1 MDAPETRQS
10 SIVVAIRV
18 RPFTSTEKTRLV
30 NDAAGTEACFPG
42 LGDSSLILPMSANS
56 DSDIDID
63 VDEGSTRSRRNSS
76 LRRKVIRPEGI
87 RKIVDCVDD
96 RMLIFDPADRNPLNK
111 VSDQILNSMRSRA
124 TKPTASSS
132 INSNSNAM
140 NKFAS
145 QRRRHGGE
153 IKFVFDKLF
162 DENSSQTR
170 VYKETTSPLLDS
182 VLDGYNSTVFA
193 YGATGCGKTYTV
205 SGTPSQPGI
214 IFLAMEE
221 LFNKIDDLKDEKNFE
236 ISVSYLEIYNERIR
250 DLLNPETPSKRLI
263 IREDTQNHIKVA
275 NLSYHNPTTV
285 EDVMNLVVQG
295 NINRTTSPTEA
306 NEVSSR
312 SHAVLQIHIMQTNKL
327 VDLTSQHTFA
337 TLSVIDLAGSERA
350 AATRNRGL
358 RLHEG
363 ANINRSLLAL
373 GNCINALCLNDGSRT
388 CHIPYRDSKLTRLLK
403 FSLGGNCKTVMIV
416 CISPSS
422 SHYDETL
429 NTLKYANR
437 AKEIKTKIIRN
448 QQSLSR
454 HVGSYLKM
462 ITEQK
467 RQIEELREREE
478 KMISLKLTKYKL
490 NKEKIQL
497 AINECINRV
506 QQSYSTVETYQ
517 VAKILKSLILCKR
530 RFLQMVKLEVDN
542 LVLLFQQDER
552 VAAEMQPVISN
563 CQMISEQLFNK
574 IHELEIKFDETNA
587 LDSVIQQVHSID
599 LNKLREMEDWD
610 ETYDLVYLE
619 SCLNQISEL
628 QRNEI
633 LINSSIMTEKL
644 ISDAGLNCRFKF
656 LSKWL
661 MDRTPDI
668 EFIIQDLVHI
678 DEEFELFAKS
688 FIADPSNTFTNTNVN
703 IINTTAAELAVPME
717 TLQQQKFPNKK
728 VKWTSPSSSPSP
740 VPEQQSEQNQELD
753 QDHDQDHD
761 QNATAGEVDVSMQD
775 TTFTEQNP
783 SAQLP
788 PTTAVPRRKMRS
800 SLLTHQSLL
809 ATVKK

>member
-1 MDAPETRQS
+1 MNVPETRQS

-18 RPFTSTEKTRLV
+18 RPFTSMEKTRLV
-30 NDAAGTEACFPG
+30 NEASGAEANFPG
-42 LGDSSLILPMSANS
+42 LGDSSLILPMSNNS

-63 VDEGSTRSRRNSS
+63 AEEGSTRSKRNSL
-76 LRRKVIRPEGI
+76 LRRRVIRPEGI

-111 VSDQILNSMRSRA
+111 VSDQVLNSMRARA
-124 TKPTASSS
+124 TKATASS
-132 INSNSNAM
+132 INNSNAT
-140 NKFAS
+140 NKFSS

-162 DENSSQTR
+162 DETSSQAR

-182 VLDGYNSTVFA
+182 VLDGFNSTVFA

-221 LFNKIDDLKDEKNFE
+221 LFNKITDLKDEKDFE
-236 ISVSYLEIYNERIR
+236 ISLSYLEIYNERIR
-250 DLLNPETPSKRLI
+250 DLLKPETPSKRLV

-275 NLSYHNPTTV
+275 NLSYHHPNTV
-285 EDVMNLVVQG
+285 EDVMDLVVQG

-337 TLSVIDLAGSERA
+337 TLSIIDLAGSERA
-350 AATRNRGL
+350 AATRNRGI

-373 GNCINALCLNDGSRT
+373 GNCINALCLNDGSRS

-497 AINECINRV
+497 AINECVNRV
-506 QQSYSTVETYQ
+506 QQTYAGVETYQ
-517 VAKILKSLILCKR
+517 VAKTLKSLILCKR

-542 LVLLFQQDER
+542 LILLFER
-552 VAAEMQPVISN
+552 EESIAAEMQPVISN
-563 CQMISEQLFNK
+563 CRMISGQLYNK
-574 IHELEIKFDETNA
+574 IHELEMKFDETDT
-587 LDSVIQQVHSID
+587 LSSVIHQVHSID

-633 LINSSIMTEKL
+633 LVNSSIMTEKL
-644 ISDAGLNCRFKF
+644 MSDPGLNSRFKF

-661 MDRTPDI
+661 MNRTPNI
-668 EFIIQDLVHI
+668 ESIIQDLVHI
-678 DEEFELFAKS
+678 DEEFESFART
-688 FIADPSNTFTNTNVN
+688 FIANPDSNFTNTNIN
-703 IINTTAAELAVPME
+703 IINTTAADLAVPAE
-717 TLQQQKFPNKK
+717 TLQRQNFSKKK
-728 VKWTSPSSSPSP
+728 VKWTSPDLSPSP
-740 VPEQQSEQNQELD
+740 MIEPQPELEPELHQD
-753 QDHDQDHD
+753 QD
-761 QNATAGEVDVSMQD
+761 AIASEVDVSMQD
-775 TTFTEQNP
+775 TTFSEQGPSTP
-783 SAQLP
+783 SA

-809 ATVKK
+809 ATARK

>member
-1 MDAPETRQS
+1 MNVPETRQS

-18 RPFTSTEKTRLV
+18 RPFTSMEKTRLV
-30 NDAAGTEACFPG
+30 NEASGAEANFPG
-42 LGDSSLILPMSANS
+42 LGDSSLILPMSNNS

-63 VDEGSTRSRRNSS
+63 AEEGSTRSKRNSL

-111 VSDQILNSMRSRA
+111 VSDQVLNSMRARA
-124 TKPTASSS
+124 TKATASS
-132 INSNSNAM
+132 INNSNAT
-140 NKFAS
+140 NKFSS

-162 DENSSQTR
+162 DETSSQAR

-182 VLDGYNSTVFA
+182 VLDGFNSTVFA

-221 LFNKIDDLKDEKNFE
+221 LFNKITDLKDEKDFE
-236 ISVSYLEIYNERIR
+236 ISLSYLEIYNERIR
-250 DLLNPETPSKRLI
+250 DLLKPETPSKRLV

-275 NLSYHNPTTV
+275 NLSYHHPNTV
-285 EDVMNLVVQG
+285 EDVMDLVVQG

-337 TLSVIDLAGSERA
+337 TLSIIDLAGSERA
-350 AATRNRGL
+350 AATRNRGI

-373 GNCINALCLNDGSRT
+373 GNCINALCLNDGSRS

-490 NKEKIQL
+490 NKEKI
-497 AINECINRV
+497 
-506 QQSYSTVETYQ
+506 S
-517 VAKILKSLILCKR
+517 
-530 RFLQMVKLEVDN
+530 
-542 LVLLFQQDER
+542 
-552 VAAEMQPVISN
+552 
-563 CQMISEQLFNK
+563 
-574 IHELEIKFDETNA
+574 
-587 LDSVIQQVHSID
+587 
-599 LNKLREMEDWD
+599 
-610 ETYDLVYLE
+610 
-619 SCLNQISEL
+619 
-628 QRNEI
+628 
-633 LINSSIMTEKL
+633 
-644 ISDAGLNCRFKF
+644 
-656 LSKWL
+656 
-661 MDRTPDI
+661 
-668 EFIIQDLVHI
+668 
-678 DEEFELFAKS
+678 
-688 FIADPSNTFTNTNVN
+688 
-703 IINTTAAELAVPME
+703 
-717 TLQQQKFPNKK
+717 
-728 VKWTSPSSSPSP
+728 
-740 VPEQQSEQNQELD
+740 
-753 QDHDQDHD
+753 
-761 QNATAGEVDVSMQD
+761 
-775 TTFTEQNP
+775 
-783 SAQLP
+783 
-788 PTTAVPRRKMRS
+788 
-800 SLLTHQSLL
+800 
-809 ATVKK
+809 

>member
-1 MDAPETRQS
+1 MNVTETRQS

-18 RPFTSTEKTRLV
+18 RPFTSVEKTRLI
-30 NDAAGTEACFPG
+30 NEASGTETNFPG

-63 VDEGSTRSRRNSS
+63 VDEASTRSKRRSF

-124 TKPTASSS
+124 TKATAASS
-132 INSNSNAM
+132 NNNNAT

-162 DENSSQTR
+162 DESSSQAR
-170 VYKETTSPLLDS
+170 IYKETTSPLLDS
-182 VLDGYNSTVFA
+182 VLDGFNSTVFA

-205 SGTPSQPGI
+205 SGTPSEPGI

-221 LFNKIDDLKDEKNFE
+221 LFNKITDLKDEKDFE
-236 ISVSYLEIYNERIR
+236 ISLSYLEIYNERIR
-250 DLLNPETPSKRLI
+250 DLLKPETPSKRLV

-275 NLSYHNPTTV
+275 NLSYHHPTTV
-285 EDVMNLVVQG
+285 EDVMDLVVQG
-295 NINRTTSPTEA
+295 SINRTTSPTEA

-312 SHAVLQIHIMQTNKL
+312 SHAVLQIHIMQTNKF

-337 TLSVIDLAGSERA
+337 TLSIIDLAGSERA

-373 GNCINALCLNDGSRT
+373 GNCINALCLNDGSRS

-542 LVLLFQQDER
+542 SIQLFQRDEKI
-552 VAAEMQPVISN
+552 AADMQPVIDS

-574 IHELEIKFDETNA
+574 IHELEVKFDETDA
-587 LDSVIQQVHSID
+587 LNSVIQQVHSID

-619 SCLNQISEL
+619 SYLNQISEL

-644 ISDAGLNCRFKF
+644 ISDARLNSRFKF

-678 DEEFELFAKS
+678 DEEFELFAKY
-688 FIADPSNTFTNTNVN
+688 FIVNPSNNFTSTNIN
-703 IINTTAAELAVPME
+703 IINTTAAELNVSAE
-717 TLQQQKFPNKK
+717 TIQQQRFPNKK
-728 VKWTSPSSSPSP
+728 VKWTSPSPSP
-740 VPEQQSEQNQELD
+740 IPDSQPEPEPEFEQD
-753 QDHDQDHD
+753 QDQD
-761 QNATAGEVDVSMQD
+761 ATAGEVDVSMQD
-775 TTFTEQNP
+775 TTFNEKGPPTP
-783 SAQLP
+783 SD

-809 ATVKK
+809 ATIKK

>member
-1 MDAPETRQS
+1 MNVPETRQS

-18 RPFTSTEKTRLV
+18 RPFTSMEKTRLV
-30 NDAAGTEACFPG
+30 NEASGAEANFPG
-42 LGDSSLILPMSANS
+42 LGDSSLILPMSTNS

-63 VDEGSTRSRRNSS
+63 VEEGSTRSKRNSS
-76 LRRKVIRPEGI
+76 LRRRVIRPEGI

-96 RMLIFDPADRNPLNK
+96 RMLIFDPAERNPLNK
-111 VSDQILNSMRSRA
+111 VSDQILNTMRSRA
-124 TKPTASSS
+124 TKATASSS
-132 INSNSNAM
+132 NNSNAT
-140 NKFAS
+140 NKFSS

-162 DENSSQTR
+162 DENSSQAC

-182 VLDGYNSTVFA
+182 VLDGFNSTVFA

-221 LFNKIDDLKDEKNFE
+221 LFNRISDLKDEKNFE
-236 ISVSYLEIYNERIR
+236 ISLSYLEIYNERIR
-250 DLLNPETPSKRLI
+250 DLLKPETPSKRLV

-275 NLSYHNPTTV
+275 NLSYHHPTTV
-285 EDVMNLVVQG
+285 EDVMDLVVQG

-337 TLSVIDLAGSERA
+337 TLSIIDLAGSERA
-350 AATRNRGL
+350 AATRNRGI

-373 GNCINALCLNDGSRT
+373 GNCINALCLNDGSRS

-497 AINECINRV
+497 AINECVNRV
-506 QQSYSTVETYQ
+506 QQTYAAVETYQ
-517 VAKILKSLILCKR
+517 IAKTLKSLILCKR

-542 LVLLFQQDER
+542 LILLFEQEER
-552 VAAEMQPVISN
+552 TATEMQTVISN
-563 CQMISEQLFNK
+563 CRMISEQLYNK
-574 IHELEIKFDETNA
+574 IHELEVKFDETDTLN
-587 LDSVIQQVHSID
+587 SVIQQVHSID

-633 LINSSIMTEKL
+633 LVNSSIMTEKL
-644 ISDAGLNCRFKF
+644 MSDPELNSRFKF

-661 MDRTPDI
+661 MNRTPDI
-668 EFIIQDLVHI
+668 ESVIQDLVHI
-678 DEEFELFAKS
+678 DEEFESFAKT
-688 FIADPSNTFTNTNVN
+688 FIANSGSNFTNTNIN
-703 IINTTAAELAVPME
+703 IINTTAAELAVPVE
-717 TLQQQKFPNKK
+717 TVHRQKFPNKK
-728 VKWTSPSSSPSP
+728 VKWTSPSLSPSP
-740 VPEQQSEQNQELD
+740 VTESQPELEPKLD
-753 QDHDQDHD
+753 QDQDQDVI
-761 QNATAGEVDVSMQD
+761 AGEVDVSMQD
-775 TTFTEQNP
+775 TTFNEQGPSTP
-783 SAQLP
+783 SASN
-788 PTTAVPRRKMRS
+788 TAVPRRKMRS

-809 ATVKK
+809 ASARK

>member
-1 MDAPETRQS
+1 MDVPETRQS

-18 RPFTSTEKTRLV
+18 RPFTSTEKTRLI
-30 NDAAGTEACFPG
+30 NESSGAEANFPG

-63 VDEGSTRSRRNSS
+63 GDEGSTRSKRNSF
-76 LRRKVIRPEGI
+76 LRRKMVRPEGI
-87 RKIVDCVDD
+87 RNIVDCVDD

-111 VSDQILNSMRSRA
+111 VSDQILNSMHSSA
-124 TKPTASSS
+124 TKATASSS
-132 INSNSNAM
+132 SSRRAT
-140 NKFAS
+140 NKFSS

-162 DENSSQTR
+162 DENSSQAR

-182 VLDGYNSTVFA
+182 VLDGFNSTVFA

-221 LFNKIDDLKDEKNFE
+221 LFNKISDLKDEKNFE
-236 ISVSYLEIYNERIR
+236 ISLSYLEIYNERIS
-250 DLLNPETPSKRLI
+250 DLLRPETPSKRLV

-275 NLSYHNPTTV
+275 NLSYHHPTTV
-285 EDVMNLVVQG
+285 EDVMDLVVQG

-312 SHAVLQIHIMQTNKL
+312 SHSVLQIHIMQTNKL

-337 TLSVIDLAGSERA
+337 TLSIIDLAGSERA
-350 AATRNRGL
+350 SATRNRGI

-497 AINECINRV
+497 AINECINHV
-506 QQSYSTVETYQ
+506 QQTYSTVETYQ

-542 LVLLFQQDER
+542 LTLLFQQEEKIGT
-552 VAAEMQPVISN
+552 EMQPVISN
-563 CQMISEQLFNK
+563 CRLISEQLFNK
-574 IHELEIKFDETNA
+574 IHELEVKFDETDA
-587 LDSVIQQVHSID
+587 LNSVIQQVHSID

-619 SCLNQISEL
+619 ACLNQISEL

-633 LINSSIMTEKL
+633 LVNSSIMTEKL
-644 ISDAGLNCRFKF
+644 ISDARLNSRFKF

-668 EFIIQDLVHI
+668 EFIIQDLVNI
-678 DEEFELFAKS
+678 DEEFESFAKN
-688 FIADPSNTFTNTNVN
+688 FIANPGNTFTSTN
-703 IINTTAAELAVPME
+703 ISIKNTTAAELAAPAE
-717 TLQQQKFPNKK
+717 TLQRQKFPNKK
-728 VKWTSPSSSPSP
+728 VKWTSPSPSPSP
-740 VPEQQSEQNQELD
+740 TAKLQLEQEPGLEAD
-753 QDHDQDHD
+753 QDQD
-761 QNATAGEVDVSMQD
+761 ATAGEVDVSMQD
-775 TTFTEQNP
+775 TTFNEQGP
-783 SAQLP
+783 STPFTAS
-788 PTTAVPRRKMRS
+788 TAVPRRKMRS

-809 ATVKK
+809 GTAKK

>member
-1 MDAPETRQS
+1 MNVPETRQS

-18 RPFTSTEKTRLV
+18 RPFTSMEKTRLV
-30 NDAAGTEACFPG
+30 NEASGAEANFPG
-42 LGDSSLILPMSANS
+42 LGDSSLILPMSNNS

-63 VDEGSTRSRRNSS
+63 AEEGSTRSKRNSL

-111 VSDQILNSMRSRA
+111 VSDQVLNSMRSRA
-124 TKPTASSS
+124 TKATASS
-132 INSNSNAM
+132 INNSNAT
-140 NKFAS
+140 NKFSS

-162 DENSSQTR
+162 DETSSQAR

-182 VLDGYNSTVFA
+182 VLDGFNSTVFA

-221 LFNKIDDLKDEKNFE
+221 LFNKITDLKDEKDFE
-236 ISVSYLEIYNERIR
+236 ISLSYLEIYNERIR
-250 DLLNPETPSKRLI
+250 DLLKPETPSKRLV

-275 NLSYHNPTTV
+275 NLSYHHPNTV
-285 EDVMNLVVQG
+285 EDVMDLVVQG

-337 TLSVIDLAGSERA
+337 TLSIIDLAGSERA
-350 AATRNRGL
+350 AATRNRGI

-373 GNCINALCLNDGSRT
+373 GNCINALCLNDGSRS

-497 AINECINRV
+497 AINECVNRV
-506 QQSYSTVETYQ
+506 QQTYASVETYQ
-517 VAKILKSLILCKR
+517 VAKTLKSLILCKR

-542 LVLLFQQDER
+542 LILLFKREEST
-552 VAAEMQPVISN
+552 AIEMQPVISN
-563 CQMISEQLFNK
+563 CRIISGQLYNK
-574 IHELEIKFDETNA
+574 IHELEMKFDDTDT
-587 LDSVIQQVHSID
+587 LSSVIHQVHSID

-633 LINSSIMTEKL
+633 LVNSSIMTEKL
-644 ISDAGLNCRFKF
+644 MSDPGLNYRFKF

-661 MDRTPDI
+661 MNRTPNI
-668 EFIIQDLVHI
+668 ESIIQDLVHI
-678 DEEFELFAKS
+678 DEEFESFART
-688 FIADPSNTFTNTNVN
+688 FIANSDSNFTTTNIN
-703 IINTTAAELAVPME
+703 IINTTAADLAVPAE
-717 TLQQQKFPNKK
+717 TLQRQNFSKKK
-728 VKWTSPSSSPSP
+728 VKWTSPDLSPSP
-740 VPEQQSEQNQELD
+740 MIEPQPQLEPELHQD
-753 QDHDQDHD
+753 QD
-761 QNATAGEVDVSMQD
+761 AIASEVDVSMQD
-775 TTFTEQNP
+775 TTFNEQGPSTP
-783 SAQLP
+783 SA

-809 ATVKK
+809 ATARK